1 MSKLSIGDKVQVTA
15 IGDITALNWDTVEK
29 CSIYT
34 VYNHGT
40 NMFFKGREDTLIS
53 MYTEGVRE
61 EELDDTSKTSK

>member
-15 IGDITALNWDTVEK
+15 IGDITALNWDTVEE
-29 CSIYT
+29 CIIYT

-53 MYTEGVRE
+53 MHTEGVRE
-61 EELDDTSKTSK
+61 EELDAVTKGNK